1 MIMSFTVFLK
11 TFSLDNQIVEETPHL
26 EFDHEETGSCS
37 SDCISVND
45 EDDYLEDIP
54 TENDDDDYVEESLT
68 ENTAGGFE
76 EDNLSKFL
84 FKIKEENKLTKT
96 CVQQIATL
104 SKKLFQGAVSRI
116 KRNVENCLQSD
127 GVECS
132 NIPGFDAVFS
142 DEALEY
148 SDVMLS
154 NLETL
159 HKREDRNM
167 PYVVSKIL

>member
-1 MIMSFTVFLK
+1 MK
-11 TFSLDNQIVEETPHL
+11 TSSLDNQIVEETPHL
-26 EFDHEETGSCS
+26 QCDHEETGDCS
-37 SDCISVND
+37 SECISVND
-45 EDDYLEDIP
+45 DDDYLEDSP
-54 TENDDDDYVEESLT
+54 NENDDDGFVEDSLT
-68 ENTAGGFE
+68 ENTAEGIE

-96 CVQQIATL
+96 CVQQIAAL
-104 SKKLFQGAVSRI
+104 SKMLFQGAVSRI

-159 HKREDRNM
+159 HKSGKRNM